1 MEGAPRA
8 AKAVPRRSINSHS
21 DTPWFMVDVKR
32 LSHAY
37 PCARFGATYAEL
49 QAFKAGG
56 VGVRLT
62 ALARRVLGRD
72 AVPALDA
79 LQMVS
84 APRLPSA
91 QIPADPRLAAVQ
103 LVRTLVARFAWVAPS
118 FSVVL
123 TATTPVIWGW

>member
-1 MEGAPRA
+1 MGIHSAVFDPRA
-8 AKAVPRRSINSHS
+8 ARWSEEERVVTREQIRRQWGRHVRKLGNAVP
-21 DTPWFMVDVKR
+21 V
-32 LSHAY
+32 
-37 PCARFGATYAEL
+37 
-49 QAFKAGG
+49 
-56 VGVRLT
+56 
-62 ALARRVLGRD
+62 
-72 AVPALDA
+72 LDA
-79 LQMVS
+79 LQMAS